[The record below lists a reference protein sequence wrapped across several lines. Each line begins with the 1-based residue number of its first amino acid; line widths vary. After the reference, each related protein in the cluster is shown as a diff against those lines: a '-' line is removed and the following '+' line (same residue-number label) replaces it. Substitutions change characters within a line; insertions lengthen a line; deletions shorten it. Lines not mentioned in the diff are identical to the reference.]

1 MPARSADA
9 PPSAAGGD
17 RGIALVLVLWLL
29 VLLSILVVGFSGDA
43 RTQLQ
48 LARNQN
54 EAAAA
59 QAIADAGVT
68 FAILGVFDPSPA
80 TQWRADG
87 RQYVLRY
94 GGGVLQVSLQDEG
107 GKIDI
112 NVAPLPLLNNLF
124 QTVGIPNAEQ
134 LARAV
139 VAARPRRSPDDVGR
153 SADVEATPAFA
164 AVEELRR
171 MPGMDKTSYDSVAP
185 FVTVYSGS
193 PRFDPMTAPRTV
205 LLSLPDAQ
213 EDAVDHFMAQR
224 ATASTIT
231 ADFAAVANHPDF
243 AAAAPLRVFT
253 VRSEAE
259 TATGARFVRAA
270 VVTLLGPAETPYRI
284 LAWRSVVQGDG
295 SSTNY

>member
-1 MPARSADA
+1 MA
-9 PPSAAGGD
+9 
-17 RGIALVLVLWLL
+17 
-29 VLLSILVVGFSGDA
+29 ILVVGFSGDA

-54 EAAAA
+54 EAATA
-59 QAIADAGVT
+59 QAIADAGVS

-87 RQYVLRY
+87 RQHVIRY
-94 GGGVLQVSLQDEG
+94 GGGVLQISLQDEG

-112 NVAPLPLLNNLF
+112 NVAPLALLNNLF
-124 QTVGIPNAEQ
+124 QVVGIPNAQQ
-134 LARAV
+134 LARAIA
-139 VAARPRRSPDDVGR
+139 AARPQRSPDDIGR
-153 SADVEATPAFA
+153 SPEVETAPAFA

-171 MPGMDKTSYDSVAP
+171 IPGMDKASYDSVAP

-193 PRFDPMTAPRTV
+193 PRFDPMTAPRAV
-205 LLSLPDAQ
+205 LLSLPNAQ
-213 EDAVDHFMAQR
+213 EDAIDRFIVQR
-224 ATASTIT
+224 AAASAIA
-231 ADFAAVANHPDF
+231 ADFAVVADHPDF
-243 AAAAPLRVFT
+243 ASAAPLRVFT

-284 LAWRSVVQGDG
+284 LAWRSVVRDDG